1 MAPTSIDK
9 EQITGLI
16 LAGGKGTRM
25 GSVDKGLQMF
35 RSKPMVEHVLQ
46 RLQPQVG
53 KLIINANRHLDMYE
67 VFGVPVCP
75 DEISGFA
82 GPLAGLHAGLSHC
95 ETPYLVTAPCDSP
108 FLPIDLVDKLSEAL
122 IAAQADIAVAVT
134 GDGATQQRHPVFC
147 LLSTHLKDDLA
158 DYLGKG
164 GRKMDAWFA
173 MHRQAEVHFADEPA
187 FVNMNTL
194 IDLQDWGAK

>member
-1 MAPTSIDK
+1 MATTFIDK
-9 EQITGLI
+9 QQITGLI
-16 LAGGKGTRM
+16 LAGGKATRM

-46 RLQPQVG
+46 RLQPQVS
-53 KLIINANRHLDMYE
+53 KLIINANRHLDVY
-67 VFGVPVCP
+67 GALGAPVCP

-108 FLPIDLVDKLSEAL
+108 FLPMDLVDKLSEAL
-122 IAAQADIAVAVT
+122 MAVQADIAVAVT

-147 LLSTHLKDDLA
+147 LLSTHLKNDLA
-158 DYLGKG
+158 DYLGEG

-173 MHRQAEVHFADEPA
+173 MHRQAEVHFADETA

-194 IDLQDWGAK
+194 IDLQDWAAQ